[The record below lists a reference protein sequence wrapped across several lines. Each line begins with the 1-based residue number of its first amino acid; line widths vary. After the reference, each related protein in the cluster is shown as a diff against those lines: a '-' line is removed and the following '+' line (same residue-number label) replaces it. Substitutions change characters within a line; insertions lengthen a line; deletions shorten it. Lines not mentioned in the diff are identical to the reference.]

1 MCASSSTTRTL
12 KLKPAIPSIHHH
24 PVIRMWSGRDGNV
37 NELSTGLGSGFCSG
51 LGPATPSPPVC
62 TRPKHQLQRVAHE
75 TEPLP
80 DRLLQVA
87 PVGKVEEADIVDEHD
102 HRRRLGCRLGGITEP
117 EATPLVAWRWVLDE
131 GLTQDTIE
139 LVGRDLDATLAHN
152 LEGRRDHRS
161 DPLLGFRGH
170 RHDGRE

>member
-37 NELSTGLGSGFCSG
+37 NELGLGFGSY
-51 LGPATPSPPVC
+51 LGAGCPSIR

-170 RHDGRE
+170 RHDGREGSELEG